1 MSGLVHHRPSMLLA
15 TPLRTRPDDLGSVI
29 LLPYQMRAVQV
40 GTAPAAR
47 RRQWRLGRRR
57 RHAGERLQELRLA
70 ALPAV
75 VERDARQVV
84 VLQHVQRHALHIKIQ
99 GSSESQHWIMSCHS
113 EVV

>member
-1 MSGLVHHRPSMLLA
+1 MLLA
-15 TPLRTRPDDLGSVI
+15 TPLRARPDDLGSVV
-29 LLPYQMRAVQV
+29 LLSYQMRAVQV
-40 GTAPAAR
+40 AAAPAGR
-47 RRQWRLGRRR
+47 RRQRRRRLGR